1 MPVIIP
7 IIILKTEFPLHWRL
21 PTGGGLVFVSLF
33 PVIAAGVRALSLSN
47 SEGGRLELELP
58 VPLLSS
64 ELSELL
70 LGKLLLGK
78 LLLGKLLLLL
88 GRLLLGGVRG
98 PLQAIS
104 ARYHSLSRDS
114 RVTMPGISPFIPALC
129 LSQQNAYYARNYAR
143 IIAASL
149 TLSRYREGVATRD

>member
-1 MPVIIP
+1 MSYYASDYSNYSF
-7 IIILKTEFPLHWRL
+7 KN
-21 PTGGGLVFVSLF
+21 
-33 PVIAAGVRALSLSN
+33 N

-70 LGKLLLGK
+70 LGKLLL
-78 LLLGKLLLLL
+78 LL
-88 GRLLLGGVRG
+88 GRLLLGGVG
-98 PLQAIS
+98 GSLQAIS

-129 LSQQNAYYARNYAR
+129 LSQQNAYDARNYAR

-149 TLSRYREGVATRD
+149 TITLAVRMRTEG

>member
-7 IIILKTEFPLHWRL
+7 IILLKTEFLLYWRL
-21 PTGGGLVFVSLF
+21 PTGGLVFVSRFLA
-33 PVIAAGVRALSLSN
+33 IAAGVGALSLSN

-64 ELSELL
+64 ELS
-70 LGKLLLGK
+70 KLLLGK

-88 GRLLLGGVRG
+88 GRLLLGGVGG

-143 IIAASL
+143 IIAV
-149 TLSRYREGVATRD
+149 TLA

>member
-1 MPVIIP
+1 MSYYASDYSFKNGVS
-7 IIILKTEFPLHWRL
+7 
-21 PTGGGLVFVSLF
+21 PTLAFANRRRIGLFSRFLA
-33 PVIAAGVRALSLSN
+33 IAAGVRALSLSN

-70 LGKLLLGK
+70 LGKLLL
-78 LLLGKLLLLL
+78 LL
-88 GRLLLGGVRG
+88 GRLLLGGVGG

-114 RVTMPGISPFIPALC
+114 TCHYALYFSVYSRVMLISAERLLCQKLCPHNSRIP
-129 LSQQNAYYARNYAR
+129 
-143 IIAASL
+143 
-149 TLSRYREGVATRD
+149 REGRREWGGRKGAREREGEGGRR

>member
-7 IIILKTEFPLHWRL
+7 IILLKT
-21 PTGGGLVFVSLF
+21 TAKVVD
-33 PVIAAGVRALSLSN
+33 LSS
-47 SEGGRLELELP
+47 SYIP

-70 LGKLLLGK
+70 LGKLLL
-78 LLLGKLLLLL
+78 LL
-88 GRLLLGGVRG
+88 GRLLLGEVGR

-129 LSQQNAYYARNYAR
+129 LSQRNAYYARNYAR
-143 IIAASL
+143 IIALSL
-149 TLSRYREGVATRD
+149 ENVKIKYIRIEK

>member
-1 MPVIIP
+1 MPVIIL
-7 IIILKTEFPLHWRL
+7 LKTEFPLHWRL
-21 PTGGGLVFVSLF
+21 PTGGGLVFVSRFLA
-33 PVIAAGVRALSLSN
+33 IAAGVRALSLSN

-64 ELSELL
+64 ELSE
-70 LGKLLLGK
+70 LLLGK

-149 TLSRYREGVATRD
+149 GGTAC